1 MNRRRALGL
10 LLVALTLLVLV
21 TSRVHRHGSV
31 SDFCLLCH
39 TTHLLAPAAVP
50 TTGLILPDFL
60 CWNLPAAE
68 TTVPTGA
75 VLLCRCSRAPPAASF
90 DSSPFRAA

>member
-10 LLVALTLLVLV
+10 LLVALTLLVMV

-50 TTGLILPDFL
+50 TAALILPDFL
-60 CWNLPAAE
+60 CWNLLVAQAS
-68 TTVPTGA
+68 VPVEA
-75 VLLCRCSRAPPAASF
+75 VRLCRCSRAPPAASF